1 MQNPEPETQP
11 RDAFSTQEFADRLGI
26 GYQSALRLQKNGTV
40 RLGRR
45 VLIPRTE
52 LDRLLAPPELETAA

>member
-1 MQNPEPETQP
+1 MKEIT

-26 GYQSALRLQKNGTV
+26 GYQTALRMQKNGTICTV
-40 RLGRR
+40 KAGARR

-52 LDRLLAPPELETAA
+52 LERFLAADPKKAA

>member
-1 MQNPEPETQP
+1 MNEKQ
-11 RDAFSTQEFADRLGI
+11 RDAFSTKEFADRLGI
-26 GYQSALRLQKNGTV
+26 GYQSALRLQKAGTVRVV

-52 LDRLLAPPELETAA
+52 LERLLAPPELETAA

>member
-1 MQNPEPETQP
+1 MKEIT

-26 GYQSALRLQKNGTV
+26 GYQTALRMQRNETV
-40 RLGRR
+40 RVVRVGRR

-52 LDRLLAPPELETAA
+52 LERLLAPPELETAA